1 MAFLETVSKRFAWTF
16 FVVDLPAS
24 FCDTWKF
31 TTVRHFTE
39 ADATNSKFL
48 VDRVRTT
55 ATLATCVTANLE
67 LWLASSFNLE

>member
-1 MAFLETVSKRFAWTF
+1 MMESSF
-16 FVVDLPAS
+16 LPA
-24 FCDTWKF
+24 CLAYAWKF
-31 TTVRHFTE
+31 AAVRHFTE
-39 ADATNSKFL
+39 ADATDSKFL